1 MQKQPLAE
9 VFGFPPDNLSREV
22 ERYRKNRLCP
32 FHNRVP
38 SCTKNSATDPLGV
51 CCIFHEGVT
60 VITCPIRFTEEW
72 IITEDAAKFYFSKD
86 IVNDGRW
93 TSLREVP
100 LKDKFGKAAGN
111 IDYVLVSYDHEGRI
125 MDFGSL
131 EIQAVYISGNISD
144 PFKYY
149 MRDRAKRK
157 NMDWSSRPKYPRP
170 DYLSSSR
177 KRLVPQMIYK
187 GGILMTWGKKQAVVI
202 QKSFYDTLPP
212 LPSVGSPD
220 EADIAWFVYDL
231 RRDNDNNR
239 LKMELYDTVYTQFR
253 SAVDQISTADP
264 GNVDDFIQVL
274 QDKLNEERN
283 SIPPDAPTL
292 TDITTLTE

>member
-1 MQKQPLAE
+1 MRKQPLAE
-9 VFGFPPDNLSREV
+9 VFGFPPDDLSKEV
-22 ERYRKNRLCP
+22 ERYRKNKLCP

-51 CCIFHEGVT
+51 CSIFHEGEA

-72 IITEDAAKFYFSKD
+72 IITEEAAKFCFSKD

-111 IDYVLVSYDHEGRI
+111 IDYVLVSYDPEGHI
-125 MDFGSL
+125 IDFGSL
-131 EIQAVYISGNISD
+131 EVQAVYISGNVSD

-149 MRDRAKRK
+149 MSDRTKHRK
-157 NMDWSSRPKYPRP
+157 MDWSGKPKYPRP

-187 GGILMTWGKKQAVVI
+187 GGILKDWGKKQVVVI
-202 QKSFYDTLPP
+202 QKSFYDTLPA
-212 LPSVGSPD
+212 LPSVSSPD

-231 RRDNDNNR
+231 RRDAKANR
-239 LKMELYDTVYTQFR
+239 LKLIIHDTIYTQFR
-253 SAVDQISTADP
+253 SAVDQISTTAP
-264 GNVDDFIQVL
+264 GDVDDFIQVL

-292 TDITTLTE
+292 TDITTITG

>member
-9 VFGFPPDNLSREV
+9 VFGFPPDNLLKEV
-22 ERYRKNRLCP
+22 ERYRNNKLCP

-51 CCIFHEGVT
+51 CSIFHEGNV

-72 IITEDAAKFYFSKD
+72 LITEDAAKFFFSKD
-86 IVNDGRW
+86 VANTGRW

-131 EIQAVYISGNISD
+131 EVQAVYISGNVSD

-157 NMDWSSRPKYPRP
+157 NMDWSRRPKYPRP

-187 GGILMTWGKKQAVVI
+187 GGILKAWGKKQAVI
-202 QKSFYDTLPP
+202 MQKSFYGTLPP

-231 RRDNDNNR
+231 RRDAKANR
-239 LKMELYDTVYTQFR
+239 LKLVLCETIYTQFR
-253 SAVDQISTADP
+253 SAVDQISTTSP
-264 GNVDDFIQVL
+264 GDVDDFIQVL

-292 TDITTLTE
+292 TDITTMME